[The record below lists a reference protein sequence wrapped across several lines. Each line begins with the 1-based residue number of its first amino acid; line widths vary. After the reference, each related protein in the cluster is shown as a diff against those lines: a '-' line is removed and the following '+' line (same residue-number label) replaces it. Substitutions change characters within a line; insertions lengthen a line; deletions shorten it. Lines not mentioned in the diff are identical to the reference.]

1 MVSFMAL
8 VYFFI
13 LHSQLPAWQPEC
25 CSVAAESC
33 MSFKIGFKV
42 NLFKFWLQNWE
53 NRQGGKGIRGIQHHQ
68 SSTRRQT
75 QTRFRCEEA
84 SVEMQDEQLTR
95 TPEGQNYIGLLLFKN
110 VP

>member
-1 MVSFMAL
+1 MTFGQILQKFRKTVLTFGPMASFMAL

-53 NRQGGKGIRGIQHHQ
+53 K
-68 SSTRRQT
+68 
-75 QTRFRCEEA
+75 QTRGGGE
-84 SVEMQDEQLTR
+84 SSEQHQ
-95 TPEGQNYIGLLLFKN
+95 TPGAECRQELDARKHL
-110 VP
+110 